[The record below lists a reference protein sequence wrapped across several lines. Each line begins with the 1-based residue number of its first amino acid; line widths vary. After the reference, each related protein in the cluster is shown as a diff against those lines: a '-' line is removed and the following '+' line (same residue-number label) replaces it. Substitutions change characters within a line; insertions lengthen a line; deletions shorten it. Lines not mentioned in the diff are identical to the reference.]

1 MHVARHTTRPHPGGN
16 RDPTHSSTLTH
27 SSLKQRGARAEASR
41 HRQRRRRAAAAAPPT
56 NYVRTRAHATP
67 EPQLAPQP
75 RIASPGAPSCRG
87 SPCAGTASRQRG
99 SRHPPHP
106 RPLVD
111 PLHVHESRP
120 IASLIL
126 GGEDGPRRVTCRGW
140 SGSPQC
146 SGDVGVTPSLGLAPP
161 VARPIPP
168 WPGLFDFLLFFRT
181 LHRRL
186 GKPRDGSLRVCRLH
200 LSEQGGGVSGV
211 ASSSLYAYAHH
222 MHGRAAKRTRALE

>member
-1 MHVARHTTRPHPGGN
+1 MYMILHFSDISKLTFTHVTHRRSPTRHTAYVHDAAVQDARCTKHHTTTPRGKSGS
-16 RDPTHSSTLTH
+16 DTH

-41 HRQRRRRAAAAAPPT
+41 HRQRRRRAAAAAPPM

-87 SPCAGTASRQRG
+87 SPCAGTASRQRE

-126 GGEDGPRRVTCRGW
+126 EGEDDGPRRVTCRG
-140 SGSPQC
+140 
-146 SGDVGVTPSLGLAPP
+146 
-161 VARPIPP
+161 
-168 WPGLFDFLLFFRT
+168 
-181 LHRRL
+181 
-186 GKPRDGSLRVCRLH
+186 
-200 LSEQGGGVSGV
+200 
-211 ASSSLYAYAHH
+211 
-222 MHGRAAKRTRALE
+222 